1 MAIAYAPSQ
10 LEGPR
15 KGLNCFGCEF
25 HLNYGKIS
33 FKRVGRMF
41 RAQKKKT
48 SGKVYQAN
56 IENVE
61 YKWMITANLNQELI
75 FFASMFKGQRR
86 TRR

>member
-10 LEGPR
+10 LEGPP
-15 KGLNCFGCEF
+15 KGLNWFGCEI

-33 FKRVGRMF
+33 LKRVGRRI

-61 YKWMITANLNQELI
+61 YKWMNTANLNQELI